1 MSTEC
6 TKFKWK
12 ENTTAKNEGREQSEE
27 KRKYAITE
35 TTLTQ
40 SNLLTLLSGNEHFFA
55 YYLVFLLILSTV
67 LFSRGGFLY

>member
-55 YYLVFLLILSTV
+55 YCLVFLLILSTV